1 MAEITTASANTSAAP
16 ASVAECFERGMV
28 CSTGRDGPVDMIAAH
43 MWFNIAAARGHVD
56 AAQLRREVAVQ
67 MSDSEIGK
75 AQRAARD
82 WLKDNPLAEPLPHAA
97 PAVEIR
103 AAA

>member
-1 MAEITTASANTSAAP
+1 MPDITTAIAAP
-16 ASVAECFERGMV
+16 ASVDECFERGMV

-43 MWFNIAAARGHVD
+43 MWFNIAASRGHAD

-82 WLKDNPLAEPLPHAA
+82 WLKINLLANPLPQAA
-97 PAVEIR
+97 VTADICK
-103 AAA
+103 AA